1 MRGSLTAKNSFAAEA
16 TFNWILAQY
25 NKWEIEESELNSNL
39 LYTLEEQK
47 SFKSDALTG
56 FYMNILRMFFYLIC
70 NFCLSC
76 KFTTF

>member
-25 NKWEIEESELNSNL
+25 NKWEIKESEQNSNL

-47 SFKSDALTG
+47 SFKSDA
-56 FYMNILRMFFYLIC
+56 
-70 NFCLSC
+70 
-76 KFTTF
+76 